1 MNEENE
7 KKRAERGG
15 EGKGRKKMK
24 ETGEEGLQTV
34 FVPSYPRLTKFFVKE
49 QYERKFGRSS
59 NDPRDKYSRRINAR
73 IFVSSL

>member
-24 ETGEEGLQTV
+24 ETGEEGL
-34 FVPSYPRLTKFFVKE
+34 
-49 QYERKFGRSS
+49 
-59 NDPRDKYSRRINAR
+59 
-73 IFVSSL
+73 